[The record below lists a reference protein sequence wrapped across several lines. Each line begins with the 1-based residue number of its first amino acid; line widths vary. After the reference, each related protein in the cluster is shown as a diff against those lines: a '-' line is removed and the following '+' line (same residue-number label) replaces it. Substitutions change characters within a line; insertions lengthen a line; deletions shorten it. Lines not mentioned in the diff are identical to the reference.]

1 MDFESVVKNRRSVR
15 RYLYK
20 PVERE
25 KIERILEAARLSPS
39 AENAQPWRIIVLDEP
54 GVIKKVGST
63 AFSGIYRPSSFAS
76 KAPVLLVFLAN
87 PSKIVNIVGKQI
99 RKVEFYLLDMG
110 IVGEH
115 VALAAINEG
124 LGSCWIGWFN
134 EKGVRKTLGI
144 PKKYK
149 IVSLMALGYPA
160 VSPKNEHKRKSE
172 DAIVRFNE
180 SF

>member
-1 MDFESVVKNRRSVR
+1 MDFETVVKTRRSVR
-15 RYLYK
+15 KYLDK
-20 PVERE
+20 PVEKE
-25 KIERILEAARLSPS
+25 KIEHILEAARLAPS
-39 AENAQPWRIIVLDEP
+39 AENAQPWRIIVLNEP
-54 GVIKKVGST
+54 DLIKKVGNA
-63 AFSGIYRPSSFAS
+63 AFSGIYMPSSFAS

-110 IVGEH
+110 IAGEH
-115 VALAAINEG
+115 ASLAAVNEG

-134 EKGVRKTLGI
+134 EKGVRKVLDI

-149 IVSLMALGYPA
+149 VISLMALGYPA
-160 VSPKNEHKRKSE
+160 VTPKNEHKRKSG
-172 DAIVRFNE
+172 DAVVRFNE